1 VQQKKLMQHS
11 KIVGGSTAKRVI
23 NCPGSVALVAKMP
36 PQASNRFMAAG
47 SALHS
52 AVDLLIN
59 NGAAPHT
66 LLGKTFEGVVLDEDH
81 CEKLERALMLLDE
94 VDPGEDMSFTTEAR
108 VDFGDLLPGV
118 FGSTDVLGRIGSRA
132 VVLDWKF
139 GDGVIVSAEEN
150 EQLLFYAAAAM
161 RTPATKWAFEGATEI
176 ECVIVQPP
184 SIRRWV
190 TTVGRVREFERQ
202 LVHAVKQSEKPDAP
216 LNLGEHCRW
225 CTAKVICP
233 QMTGA
238 ADRTLA
244 VKIADLDAGK
254 ISLFLK
260 NADLLDTWIKD
271 LRELALSMLE
281 SGQSLPDFKL
291 VASRATRSWTDADKA
306 KVALFAFG
314 LNESEVVSVVS
325 PAQAEKALKKRK
337 LKLPKE
343 LTVSI
348 SSGTTVVDAGDPRPA
363 IVVPRVN
370 PLLKIA

>member
-1 VQQKKLMQHS
+1 MQHS

-81 CEKLERALMLLDE
+81 CEKLESALMLLDE

-190 TTVGRVREFERQ
+190 TTLGRVREFERQ
-202 LVHAVKQSEKPDAP
+202 LVHAVKQAEKPDAP